1 MIKINNLKL
10 LFYRSF
16 FFTFI
21 FMKNKAIILILVLIT
36 SCSKAQVSEKQ
47 KLIIISKQFYFNT
60 EDVHRAY
67 FASGC
72 FWCVEAIYESV
83 EGVHGGD

>member
-47 KLIIISKQFYFNT
+47 KLIIISKQFYLTQKMFT
-60 EDVHRAY
+60 GLILQVVA
-67 FASGC
+67 F
-72 FWCVEAIYESV
+72 
-83 EGVHGGD
+83 GV